1 MTEPAVLR
9 TPASE
14 PVTLDLDFIRAQ
26 FPALAAGGW
35 ALFDNAGGSV
45 PPAAV
50 IDRVASYMSRYG
62 VQLGASYPLSAAAS
76 ERVAAGRRAA
86 ATLINAEPDE
96 VVLGASTTMNTFTL
110 ARAIAPWFAPGD
122 ELVVTNLDHE
132 ANIGAWRRLEERGV
146 VVKEWR
152 LRPETA
158 ALESEDLDAL
168 LTERTRLVCFTQC
181 ANVTGRVQDAAAVC
195 GRVHA
200 AGALA
205 LVDGVAY
212 APHRKVDVKALDAD
226 FYLVSLYKVFGPH
239 VGLLYGKRRHLLRTA
254 NVNHFF
260 FRDDDVPGKLQ
271 PGNVNH
277 ELTASLP
284 GILDYLDGVD
294 RHHFAAEEPDAGL
307 RLARTFGLFERHE
320 EALAAPLMDFL
331 AHRRGV
337 RILGP
342 ATADRA
348 VRVPTVAF
356 AVPGRDAAEIP
367 PRLDERRLAVRY
379 GHFYAYRAMQALGLA
394 EANGVVRASLAHY
407 NTPEEVSRLVSA
419 LDEVL

>member
-1 MTEPAVLR
+1 MTDRAVLDV
-9 TPASE
+9 TAE
-14 PVTLDLDFIRAQ
+14 PTTLDLGFVRAQ
-26 FPALAAGGW
+26 FPALAAGDW

-45 PPAAV
+45 PPRTV
-50 IDRVASYMSRYG
+50 IDRVARYMSGYG

-76 ERVAAGRRAA
+76 ELVAAGRRAA
-86 ATLINAEPDE
+86 ATLVNAGPDE

-110 ARAIAPWFAPGD
+110 ARAIAPWFRPGD

-132 ANIGAWRRLEERGV
+132 ANIGSWRRLEEGGV

-152 LRPETA
+152 LRPESA
-158 ALESEDLDAL
+158 ALEVEDLEAL

-181 ANVTGRVQDAAAVC
+181 ANVTGRVLDVAAVC
-195 GRVHA
+195 RRVHQT
-200 AGALA
+200 GALA

-212 APHRKVDVKALDAD
+212 APHRRVDVKAIDAD

-239 VGLLYGKRRHLLRTA
+239 VGLLYGKREHLLRA
-254 NVNHFF
+254 RNINHFF
-260 FRDDDVPGKLQ
+260 FGEDEVPYKLQ

-284 GILDYLDGVD
+284 GILEYLDSVD
-294 RHHFAAEEPDAGL
+294 RRHFAVEEPDAGR
-307 RLARTFGLFERHE
+307 RLERTFGLLERHE
-320 EALAAPLMDFL
+320 EALAAPLIEFL

-337 RILGP
+337 RIVGP

-348 VRVPTVAF
+348 VRVPTIAF
-356 AVPGRDAAEIP
+356 AALGRDAAEIP
-367 PRLDERRLAVRY
+367 PRLDERRLAVRF
-379 GHFYAYRAMQALGLA
+379 GHFYSYRAMQALGLA
-394 EANGVVRASLAHY
+394 DANGVVRASLAHY
-407 NTPEEVSRLVSA
+407 NTPEEVARLIQA